1 MCANETYLLIG
12 GGYASSR
19 TAECL
24 RQEGLG
30 GRIIIL
36 SEEPHLPYSRLPLC
50 KRALKIPTDI
60 GRLPLRHAGYYEKR
74 NIELRLGCE
83 VVRIARNARR
93 VEIAGEG
100 SLDYDK
106 LLIAPGGSTRRLP
119 IPRSE
124 PPELP

>member
-1 MCANETYLLIG
+1 MFANETYLLIG

-24 RQEGLG
+24 RQEGFG

-36 SEEPHLPYSRLPLC
+36 SEEPHLPYSRPPLC

-60 GRLPLRHAGYYEKR
+60 GRLPLRHAGFYEKR

-83 VVRIARNARR
+83 VVRSDRHARA
-93 VEIAGEG
+93 VEIAGEEL
-100 SLDYDK
+100 LDSDK
-106 LLIAPGGSTRRLP
+106 RHKPTGGRP
-119 IPRSE
+119 PRM
-124 PPELP
+124 

>member
-1 MCANETYLLIG
+1 MFANETYLLIG

-24 RQEGLG
+24 RQEGFG

-36 SEEPHLPYSRLPLC
+36 SEEPHLPYSRPPLC

-60 GRLPLRHAGYYEKR
+60 GRLPLRHAGFYEKR

-83 VVRIARNARR
+83 VVRIDR
-93 VEIAGEG
+93 
-100 SLDYDK
+100 
-106 LLIAPGGSTRRLP
+106 
-119 IPRSE
+119 RSE
-124 PPELP
+124 EHTSELQSLMRISYAVFTLNKKKSI